1 MNRTLANILV
11 LNFIFFNAAVSYA
24 QTAGEKEEPIKFGDM
39 EHWITRHIHESAIIG
54 GKTKTLYEI
63 GPDKTIEGNK
73 PYVNMGG
80 SPWGTSNVMAKVSGI
95 VKTNNTVYKDRH
107 DNGFCVKMET
117 HIEKVKV
124 LGLININVLAAG
136 SIFLGDMKEPITGTK
151 EGPKAMNWG
160 IKFNKRPKAI
170 RYDYRM
176 KISGEKKRIKLTGFS

>member
-107 DNGFCVKMET
+107 DNGFCVKMES
-117 HIEKVKV
+117 
-124 LGLININVLAAG
+124 LGYFMFSCSVRNQ
-136 SIFLGDMKEPITGTK
+136 
-151 EGPKAMNWG
+151 
-160 IKFNKRPKAI
+160 I
-170 RYDYRM
+170 R
-176 KISGEKKRIKLTGFS
+176 S